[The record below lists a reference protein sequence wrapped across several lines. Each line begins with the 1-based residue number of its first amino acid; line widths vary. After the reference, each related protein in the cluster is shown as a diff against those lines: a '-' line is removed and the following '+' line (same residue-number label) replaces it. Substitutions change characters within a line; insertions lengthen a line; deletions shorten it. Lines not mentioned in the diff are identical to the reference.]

1 MQITTGQSF
10 MLPLPRLPDEAIP
23 LAMIW
28 LPSSTFLMG
37 SPRNEPNRIVEE
49 EQQFEAIISHGFWI
63 GKYPVTQAQWQV
75 IMGNNPSHF
84 QHINQNCPVENVT
97 WYEAME
103 FCRRLNLSY
112 GDCLP
117 QDYSFS
123 LPTEVQWEYGCRA
136 GTQTTYNIGNS
147 LKDLDRAAWHKDNSS
162 GQTHPVG
169 EKEPNAWGLCDM
181 HGNTFEWCYD
191 VPSSYPTFP
200 TTDWVG
206 EGNAGVRSIRSSSWA
221 TSLEATDHR
230 CACRG
235 AEIPDAK
242 CPWFGFR
249 VCLRQFLE

>member
-1 MQITTGQSF
+1 
-10 MLPLPRLPDEAIP
+10 
-23 LAMIW
+23 
-28 LPSSTFLMG
+28 
-37 SPRNEPNRIVEE
+37 
-49 EQQFEAIISHGFWI
+49 
-63 GKYPVTQAQWQV
+63 
-75 IMGNNPSHF
+75 
-84 QHINQNCPVENVT
+84 
-97 WYEAME
+97 
-103 FCRRLNLSY
+103 
-112 GDCLP
+112 
-117 QDYSFS
+117 
-123 LPTEVQWEYGCRA
+123 
-136 GTQTTYNIGNS
+136 
-147 LKDLDRAAWHKDNSS
+147 
-162 GQTHPVG
+162 
-169 EKEPNAWGLCDM
+169 M